1 MLAARRSFVKIWLS
15 NAAVAFEEKKI
26 DFRTRSA
33 HLEGF
38 FRLPYYD
45 DLTRELILNVSLLP
59 NAFVHDV
66 LDTSQDPAVVRPSL
80 SLLQG
85 HITVHNS
92 FFATSAEPIHS
103 NEDKAEEDPE
113 PKLPVRDWGKY
124 YSKVLPILQS
134 SGFGKTRM
142 CVQLSTVSPGMLIC
156 LRHKTR
162 AGDKQ
167 HRESFPPQDSHVSDA
182 MEEDSIASSS
192 ADLESES
199 RSPNSAFAATGTM
212 DETSALWR
220 WADRAWLN
228 FKHIVRLEDQVN
240 AQKVLNTEELVQLW
254 FRQAAAQDIS
264 NQPGWDLLIPV
275 YESNTSEAPGDDE
288 MFDKAKLSYIA
299 IQVKNCIKRPSKAV
313 RNGHHDQQQ
322 GHMYSQRQHPQPKT
336 DTPLTQA
343 DQRARQLLRHHL
355 YIAGQ
360 DGGTFPQLN
369 WLLSPAKEQVALL
382 FGCTVSV
389 ETVEFDQMQARYVR
403 DQKSQSEQDTWDEAQ
418 VRIHGALVISG
429 CLSAASLDPNV
440 ID

>member
-113 PKLPVRDWGKY
+113 PKLPVRDWGN
-124 YSKVLPILQS
+124 
-134 SGFGKTRM
+134 
-142 CVQLSTVSPGMLIC
+142 
-156 LRHKTR
+156 
-162 AGDKQ
+162 
-167 HRESFPPQDSHVSDA
+167 HVSDA

-228 FKHIVRLEDQVN
+228 FKHIVRLEDQ
-240 AQKVLNTEELVQLW
+240 
-254 FRQAAAQDIS
+254 
-264 NQPGWDLLIPV
+264 
-275 YESNTSEAPGDDE
+275 
-288 MFDKAKLSYIA
+288 
-299 IQVKNCIKRPSKAV
+299 
-313 RNGHHDQQQ
+313 
-322 GHMYSQRQHPQPKT
+322 
-336 DTPLTQA
+336 
-343 DQRARQLLRHHL
+343 
-355 YIAGQ
+355 
-360 DGGTFPQLN
+360 
-369 WLLSPAKEQVALL
+369 
-382 FGCTVSV
+382 
-389 ETVEFDQMQARYVR
+389 MQARYVR

>member
-113 PKLPVRDWGKY
+113 PKLP
-124 YSKVLPILQS
+124 
-134 SGFGKTRM
+134 
-142 CVQLSTVSPGMLIC
+142 
-156 LRHKTR
+156 
-162 AGDKQ
+162 
-167 HRESFPPQDSHVSDA
+167 
-182 MEEDSIASSS
+182 
-192 ADLESES
+192 
-199 RSPNSAFAATGTM
+199 
-212 DETSALWR
+212 
-220 WADRAWLN
+220 
-228 FKHIVRLEDQVN
+228 
-240 AQKVLNTEELVQLW
+240 
-254 FRQAAAQDIS
+254 
-264 NQPGWDLLIPV
+264 
-275 YESNTSEAPGDDE
+275 
-288 MFDKAKLSYIA
+288 
-299 IQVKNCIKRPSKAV
+299 
-313 RNGHHDQQQ
+313 
-322 GHMYSQRQHPQPKT
+322 
-336 DTPLTQA
+336 
-343 DQRARQLLRHHL
+343 
-355 YIAGQ
+355 
-360 DGGTFPQLN
+360 
-369 WLLSPAKEQVALL
+369 
-382 FGCTVSV
+382 
-389 ETVEFDQMQARYVR
+389 ARYVR

>member
-66 LDTSQDPAVVRPSL
+66 LDTSQDPAVVRLSL

-113 PKLPVRDWGKY
+113 PKLPVRDWG
-124 YSKVLPILQS
+124 
-134 SGFGKTRM
+134 
-142 CVQLSTVSPGMLIC
+142 
-156 LRHKTR
+156 
-162 AGDKQ
+162 
-167 HRESFPPQDSHVSDA
+167 
-182 MEEDSIASSS
+182 
-192 ADLESES
+192 
-199 RSPNSAFAATGTM
+199 N
-212 DETSALWR
+212 
-220 WADRAWLN
+220 
-228 FKHIVRLEDQVN
+228 
-240 AQKVLNTEELVQLW
+240 
-254 FRQAAAQDIS
+254 
-264 NQPGWDLLIPV
+264 
-275 YESNTSEAPGDDE
+275 EAPGDAE